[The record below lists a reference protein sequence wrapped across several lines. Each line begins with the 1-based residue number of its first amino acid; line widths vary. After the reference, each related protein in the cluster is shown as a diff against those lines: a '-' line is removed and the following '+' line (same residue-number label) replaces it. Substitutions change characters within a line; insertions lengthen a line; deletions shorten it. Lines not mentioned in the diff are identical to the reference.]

1 MNDFKKICLELD
13 EFFEKNKD
21 DISVNQYQS
30 YLGLKDA
37 IGDKFS
43 ELSSDEIKHF
53 TFLCIEKSGDG
64 IDIYDYSAD
73 IATAIYIDNV
83 ITLDKL
89 EEIPSD
95 YIIECYEDKK
105 IYRIGNYEEELE
117 NEHDDIRL

>member
-1 MNDFKKICLELD
+1 MKDFKKICLELD

-30 YLGLKDA
+30 YLGLKEA
-37 IGDKFS
+37 IGDKFN

-53 TFLCIEKSGDG
+53 TFLCIEKSGEG
-64 IDIYDYSAD
+64 IDLYDYSAD

-117 NEHDDIRL
+117 NEYDDIRL